1 MLKIKNFTLTYDE
14 PVLENVNLSF
24 KSGEITVLTGTS
36 GSGKSSLLKVING
49 VIPYF
54 QPAELSGEITYQGK
68 NLLDLDMSERSN
80 IVATVFQ
87 NPKTQFYAVNSTD
100 EMAFALENRHL
111 PPKTI
116 FQRINQFTQLLEME
130 DLLNRDIFAL
140 SGGEKQLLAITSVAC
155 MDNDIYL
162 FDEPSSSLDRE
173 AIARFK
179 KVLVKL
185 KEMGK
190 IVIIA
195 EHRLYYLKEL
205 MNQLIVIKDKKATS
219 YPAVDIT
226 DDFTKT
232 QNLRQLNEIS
242 KTELIESLPYQEHS
256 KKSQTLPASS
266 DLICQNYRYKHRD
279 SKNNIFDFNLGLDK
293 GINFIIGKNGVGK
306 TTFLRCLSGL
316 NKGLNKTFKGQTFY
330 ENQPVKPTYDWIS
343 EVVQDV
349 NYQLFTESVWSE
361 ISIVS
366 DDEKVKKDSLT
377 QFGLIDKIERHPQ
390 SLSGGEKQRL
400 LLAMAKASNKP
411 IIVLDEPTSGL
422 CRLQMERMI
431 EDLHDMAKTGKL
443 IIVVTHDYELIKNC
457 SGNIIEFVE

>member
-68 NLLDLDMSERSN
+68 DLLDLDMSERSN

-111 PPKTI
+111 PPETI

-205 MNQLIVIKDKKATS
+205 MNQLIVIKDKKVTS
-219 YPAVDIT
+219 YPAIDIT

-242 KTELIESLPYQEHS
+242 KTELIESLPYQKHS

-316 NKGLNKTFKGQTFY
+316 NKTFKGQTFY

-366 DDEKVKKDSLT
+366 DDEKTKKDALT

-411 IIVLDEPTSGL
+411 ITVLDEPTSGL

>member
-14 PVLENVNLSF
+14 SVLENVNLSF

-68 NLLDLDMSERSN
+68 NLLDWDMSERSN

-195 EHRLYYLKEL
+195 EHRLYYLK
-205 MNQLIVIKDKKATS
+205 
-219 YPAVDIT
+219 
-226 DDFTKT
+226 
-232 QNLRQLNEIS
+232 
-242 KTELIESLPYQEHS
+242 
-256 KKSQTLPASS
+256 
-266 DLICQNYRYKHRD
+266 
-279 SKNNIFDFNLGLDK
+279 
-293 GINFIIGKNGVGK
+293 
-306 TTFLRCLSGL
+306 
-316 NKGLNKTFKGQTFY
+316 
-330 ENQPVKPTYDWIS
+330 
-343 EVVQDV
+343 
-349 NYQLFTESVWSE
+349 
-361 ISIVS
+361 
-366 DDEKVKKDSLT
+366 
-377 QFGLIDKIERHPQ
+377 
-390 SLSGGEKQRL
+390 
-400 LLAMAKASNKP
+400 
-411 IIVLDEPTSGL
+411 
-422 CRLQMERMI
+422 
-431 EDLHDMAKTGKL
+431 
-443 IIVVTHDYELIKNC
+443 
-457 SGNIIEFVE
+457 

>member
-162 FDEPSSSLDRE
+162 FDKPSSSLDRE

-205 MNQLIVIKDKKATS
+205 MNQLIVIKDKKVTS
-219 YPAVDIT
+219 YPAIDIT
-226 DDFTKT
+226 DDFTKI

-242 KTELIESLPYQEHS
+242 KTELIESLPYQKHS

-266 DLICQNYRYKHRD
+266 DLICQNYRYKHHD
-279 SKNNIFDFNLGLDK
+279 SKDNIFDFNLGLDK

-306 TTFLRCLSGL
+306 TTFLRCLS
-316 NKGLNKTFKGQTFY
+316 GLNKTFKGQTFY

-366 DDEKVKKDSLT
+366 DDEKAKKDALT

>member
-68 NLLDLDMSERSN
+68 DLLDLDMSERSN

-111 PPKTI
+111 PPETI

-205 MNQLIVIKDKKATS
+205 MNQLIVIKDKKVTS
-219 YPAVDIT
+219 YPAIDIT

-242 KTELIESLPYQEHS
+242 KTELIENLPYQKHS

-266 DLICQNYRYKHRD
+266 DLICQNYCYKHRD
-279 SKNNIFDFNLGLDK
+279 SKDSIFDFNLGLDK

-306 TTFLRCLSGL
+306 TTFLRCLS
-316 NKGLNKTFKGQTFY
+316 GLNKTFKGQTFY

-366 DDEKVKKDSLT
+366 DDEKTKKDALT

>member
-14 PVLENVNLSF
+14 PVLENINLSF

-54 QPAELSGEITYQGK
+54 QLAELSGEITYQGK
-68 NLLDLDMSERSN
+68 DLLDLDMSERSN

-162 FDEPSSSLDRE
+162 FDEPSSLLDRE

-205 MNQLIVIKDKKATS
+205 MNQLIVIKDKKVTS
-219 YPAVDIT
+219 YPAIDIT

-242 KTELIESLPYQEHS
+242 RTELIESLPYQKHS

-279 SKNNIFDFNLGLDK
+279 SKDNIFDFNLGLDK

-316 NKGLNKTFKGQTFY
+316 NKTFKGQTFY
-330 ENQPVKPTYDWIS
+330 EKHPVKPTYDWIS

-366 DDEKVKKDSLT
+366 DDEKAKKDALT

>member
-1 MLKIKNFTLTYDE
+1 MLKIKNLTLTYDE

-87 NPKTQFYAVNSTD
+87 NPKT
-100 EMAFALENRHL
+100 H
-111 PPKTI
+111 
-116 FQRINQFTQLLEME
+116 
-130 DLLNRDIFAL
+130 
-140 SGGEKQLLAITSVAC
+140 VAC

-205 MNQLIVIKDKKATS
+205 MNQLIVIKDKKVTS
-219 YPAVDIT
+219 YPAIDIT

-242 KTELIESLPYQEHS
+242 KTELIESLPYQKHS

-279 SKNNIFDFNLGLDK
+279 SKDNIFDFNLGLDK

-316 NKGLNKTFKGQTFY
+316 NKTFKGQTFY
-330 ENQPVKPTYDWIS
+330 EKQPVKPTYDWIS

-366 DDEKVKKDSLT
+366 DDEKVKKDALT
-377 QFGLIDKIERHPQ
+377 KFGLIDKIERHPQ

>member
-205 MNQLIVIKDKKATS
+205 MNQLIVIKDKKVTS
-219 YPAVDIT
+219 YPAIDIT

-242 KTELIESLPYQEHS
+242 KTELIESLPYQKHS

-279 SKNNIFDFNLGLDK
+279 SKDNIFDFNLGLDK

-316 NKGLNKTFKGQTFY
+316 NKTFKGQTFY
-330 ENQPVKPTYDWIS
+330 EKHPVKPTYDWIS

-366 DDEKVKKDSLT
+366 DDEKVKKDALT

>member
-111 PPKTI
+111 PPETI

-205 MNQLIVIKDKKATS
+205 MNQLIVIKDKKVTS

-242 KTELIESLPYQEHS
+242 KTELIESLPYQKHS
-256 KKSQTLPASS
+256 KKSQTLPESS

-279 SKNNIFDFNLGLDK
+279 SKDNIFDFNLGLDK

-316 NKGLNKTFKGQTFY
+316 NKTFKGQTFY
-330 ENQPVKPTYDWIS
+330 EKQPVKPTYDWIS

-361 ISIVS
+361 ISIAQ
-366 DDEKVKKDSLT
+366 K
-377 QFGLIDKIERHPQ
+377 
-390 SLSGGEKQRL
+390 
-400 LLAMAKASNKP
+400 
-411 IIVLDEPTSGL
+411 
-422 CRLQMERMI
+422 
-431 EDLHDMAKTGKL
+431 
-443 IIVVTHDYELIKNC
+443 
-457 SGNIIEFVE
+457 

>member
-1 MLKIKNFTLTYDE
+1 MLKIKNLTLTYDE

-205 MNQLIVIKDKKATS
+205 MNQLIVIKDKKVTS
-219 YPAVDIT
+219 YPAIDIT

-242 KTELIESLPYQEHS
+242 KTELIESLPYQKHS

-279 SKNNIFDFNLGLDK
+279 SKDNILDFNLGLDK

-316 NKGLNKTFKGQTFY
+316 NKTFKGQTFY
-330 ENQPVKPTYDWIS
+330 EKQPVKPTYDWIS

-366 DDEKVKKDSLT
+366 DDEKVKKDALT
-377 QFGLIDKIERHPQ
+377 KFGLIDKIERHPQ

>member
-1 MLKIKNFTLTYDE
+1 MLKIEIFSLTYE
-14 PVLENVNLSF
+14 ESVLKNVNLSF
-24 KSGEITVLTGTS
+24 KPGEITVLTGTS

-54 QPAELSGEITYQGK
+54 QPAELSGEMTYQGK
-68 NLLDLDMSERSN
+68 NLLDLDMTERSN
-80 IVATVFQ
+80 IVSTVFQ

-100 EMAFALENRHL
+100 EMAFALENRNL
-111 PPKTI
+111 TPDEI
-116 FQRINQFTQLLEME
+116 FHRIKQFTELLEME
-130 DLLNRDIFAL
+130 DLLNRDIFSL

-185 KEMGK
+185 KDMGK

-195 EHRLYYLKEL
+195 EHRLYYLKDL
-205 MNQLIVIKDKKATS
+205 MNQLIIIKDKQVKTYSAN
-219 YPAVDIT
+219 DIT
-226 DDFTKT
+226 DDFIQS
-232 QNLRQLNEIS
+232 QNLRQLTEIS
-242 KTELIESLPYQEHS
+242 KNELINDLPYQKQAKFDQS
-256 KKSQTLPASS
+256 LPAVS
-266 DLICQNYRYKHRD
+266 DLVCQNYRYKHQN
-279 SKNNIFDFNLGLDK
+279 SKKNVFDFNLGINK

-316 NKGLNKTFKGQTFY
+316 NKTFKGKTFY
-330 ENQPVKPTYDWIS
+330 DNIPVKPTYQWIS

-366 DDEKVKKDSLT
+366 DDDKLKKDALT
-377 QFGLIDKIERHPQ
+377 QFGLIDKIDRHPQ

-400 LLAMAKASNKP
+400 LLAMAKASNNP
-411 IIVLDEPTSGL
+411 IIILDEPTSGL

-431 EDLHDMAKTGKL
+431 EDLHDMAQTGKL

-457 SGNIIEFVE
+457 KGRIIEFVE